1 VALDHLLGHIDGDI
15 WWTDMTKFSEDI
27 HPVSD
32 LRRKAHE
39 LVDQVRRTARPIAI
53 TQRGR
58 AAAVLVSVQEW
69 DRRQRL
75 QELLL
80 AILRGERDFAEGD
93 VVGEEEAFQRLEAA
107 SAPRG
112 RGWER

>member
-1 VALDHLLGHIDGDI
+1 MGYIDGDI
-15 WWTDMTKFSEDI
+15 WWDNMTKFSEDI

-39 LVDQVRRTARPIAI
+39 LVSQVGRTARPIAI

-58 AAAVLVSVQEW
+58 AAAVLVSVQDW

-80 AILRGERDFAEGD
+80 AILRGERDFVEGD
-93 VVGEEEAFQRLEAA
+93 VVEEEEAFQRLEAA
-107 SAPRG
+107 AAAHERG
-112 RGWER
+112 QDR